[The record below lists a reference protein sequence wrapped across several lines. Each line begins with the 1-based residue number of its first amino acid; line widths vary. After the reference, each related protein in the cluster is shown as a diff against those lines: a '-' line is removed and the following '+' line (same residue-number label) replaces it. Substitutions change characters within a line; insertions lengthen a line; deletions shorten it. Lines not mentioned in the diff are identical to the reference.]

1 MAADSSNRKA
11 PGGKP
16 QFLKVLFAE
25 FMEKMPIP
33 AKFMR
38 RHLAAEP
45 GIRRATLVSP
55 LKKFWHVDV
64 VRDGHGGE
72 EDVYFAGGWAEFVRA
87 NGLEDE
93 NFLVFRYEGNMVFTV
108 KVFETSG
115 CIKDYS
121 VDVAGAGTST
131 VAATLE
137 HTAPKKRSGTGC
149 GSQNTSK
156 THSGMNAN
164 KTRKISER
172 KLTGDGDIPSK
183 KQCRSHRILMEDNG
197 DEQDITAEKNTQ
209 ADTHSDS
216 GIATEAKESD
226 YTSILPVYSKVA
238 TPCNIRYS
246 YMVSSRYA
254 SKLTFISFWFLLVE
268 HWEEVLQC
276 ERHHI
281 ESSDDTQGLWRE
293 VVACEAHA
301 DERPGAHE
309 GGLEP
314 LLQPPWD
321 QGRRHLRLP
330 SCRREHI

>member
-246 YMVSSRYA
+246 YMNIGKKFCNANGITSNRLMILKDSGGRSWPV
-254 SKLTFISFWFLLVE
+254 KLTLMSDQVRMKAGWSHFSSHHGIKVGDICVFHLV
-268 HWEEVLQC
+268 
-276 ERHHI
+276 
-281 ESSDDTQGLWRE
+281 
-293 VVACEAHA
+293 
-301 DERPGAHE
+301 DENTFNVSMKRAA
-309 GGLEP
+309 
-314 LLQPPWD
+314 
-321 QGRRHLRLP
+321 
-330 SCRREHI
+330 

>member
-1 MAADSSNRKA
+1 
-11 PGGKP
+11 
-16 QFLKVLFAE
+16 
-25 FMEKMPIP
+25 
-33 AKFMR
+33 
-38 RHLAAEP
+38 
-45 GIRRATLVSP
+45 
-55 LKKFWHVDV
+55 
-64 VRDGHGGE
+64 
-72 EDVYFAGGWAEFVRA
+72 
-87 NGLEDE
+87 
-93 NFLVFRYEGNMVFTV
+93 MVFTV

-226 YTSILPVYSKVA
+226 YTSILPVYSKNIGKKF
-238 TPCNIRYS
+238 CNANGITSNRLMILKDS
-246 YMVSSRYA
+246 GGRSWPV
-254 SKLTFISFWFLLVE
+254 KLTLMSDQVRMKAGWSHFSSHHGIKVGDICVFHLV
-268 HWEEVLQC
+268 
-276 ERHHI
+276 
-281 ESSDDTQGLWRE
+281 
-293 VVACEAHA
+293 
-301 DERPGAHE
+301 DENTFNVSMKRAA
-309 GGLEP
+309 
-314 LLQPPWD
+314 
-321 QGRRHLRLP
+321 
-330 SCRREHI
+330 